1 MKSQPRSYRNS
12 ILSSSRLVHS
22 QITVRETDLL
32 VSASLPLESEARELI
47 LTHRGYLE
55 AYIDQYPDFLRTLK
69 PWRISGPAPA
79 IVREMALAGEKAGV
93 GPMAAVAGAIS
104 EAVGSGLLQISDEV
118 IVENGGDTFFK
129 TFLPVIVGIYAGNS
143 PLSLKVGLNV
153 DSTAHPVSLCTSSGT
168 VGHSLSFGKADAVCV
183 MSDSCALADAVATA
197 VGNRVRS
204 AGDISSAIHFGKS
217 IPGVSGLVVIIG
229 KDMGLWGSIEVIPL
243 RGKKC

>member
-1 MKSQPRSYRNS
+1 MKSQLRSYRNA
-12 ILSSSRLVHS
+12 ILGSQLVHF
-22 QITVRETDLL
+22 QVAVKETDLM
-32 VSASLPLESEARELI
+32 VSAPTLLESEARELI

-55 AYIDQYPDFLRTLK
+55 AYIDQYPDFQRTLK
-69 PWRISGPAPA
+69 PWRIIGPAPE

-104 EAVGSGLLQISDEV
+104 EAVGKGLLQVSDQV
-118 IVENGGDTFFK
+118 IVENGGDVFFK
-129 TFLPVIVGIYAGNS
+129 TRLPVIAGIYAGNS
-143 PLSLKVGLNV
+143 PLSLNVGLKV
-153 DSTAHPVSLCTSSGT
+153 DSTMHPVSLCTSSGT

-197 VGNRVRS
+197 VGNRVQS
-204 AGDISSAIHFGKS
+204 AGDISSAIHFGKK

-229 KDMGLWGSIEVIPL
+229 KDMGLWGRLEVIPL